1 MRKVF
6 VTVAI
11 SATLFACGGSDTAN
25 PSAENKDTA
34 KTEAPKTAPV
44 NQAELDA
51 GLTMIGALDCTTC
64 HRINEKN
71 IGPAYVDVAK
81 KYEPTTE
88 NIDSLCLKIIKGV
101 PVEQAKWGNMP
112 MTSHPT
118 LSMDSAR
125 TMVKYI
131 LSLRNQQ

>member
-6 VTVAI
+6 VTIAI
-11 SATLFACGGSDTAN
+11 SAMLSACGGSDTAN

-34 KTEAPKTAPV
+34 KTEAAKTAPV

-51 GLTMIGALDCTTC
+51 GLTMIGSLDCTTC
-64 HRINEKN
+64 HRISEKN
-71 IGPAYVDVAK
+71 LGPAYTEVAQ
-81 KYEPTTE
+81 KYEPTPA
-88 NIDSLCLKIIKGV
+88 NIDSLCVKIIKGGTGV
-101 PVEQAKWGNMP
+101 WGQTP
-112 MTSHPT
+112 MTPHPT

-131 LSLRNQQ
+131 MSLRNQQ

>member
-6 VTVAI
+6 VTLAI
-11 SATLFACGGSDTAN
+11 SAMLYACGGSDTAN
-25 PSAENKDTA
+25 PSAENKDTVKA
-34 KTEAPKTAPV
+34 EEPKPAPV

-81 KYEPTTE
+81 KYEATPE
-88 NIDSLCLKIIKGV
+88 NIDSLCLKVIKGV

-112 MTSHPT
+112 MTPHPA